1 MIELS
6 LKKTFFL
13 VRECYCQKRGFIH
26 RQVNL
31 DWVDLLLDGHVA
43 GKVSMLMRVTARAV
57 GFPESNLIR
66 KLRFS
71 HRARRGYSVSL
82 ISSRTRESPARHRRM
97 ATFWASLRYTPGLGI
112 DKISSIVMGICLL
125 RLSCCQLLGQKC
137 GTESVSRVLIYCLQ
151 FSNCGNFPL
160 PNVETPWRDARLRGE
175 RYNVFQQLLYC
186 YYFWGLRVY
195 VVFSIAHGEVA
206 TATLPSCFL
215 STPPFVSPSTLY
227 SKRMYGR
234 VKVRE
239 NKFYEAQE
247 IAQCQDGIFQDLRDP
262 IREKILYKE
271 ICNSKTTL
279 RRDSLCL
286 LDIEIPDYNDKS
298 RQ

>member
-1 MIELS
+1 M
-6 LKKTFFL
+6 
-13 VRECYCQKRGFIH
+13 
-26 RQVNL
+26 
-31 DWVDLLLDGHVA
+31 
-43 GKVSMLMRVTARAV
+43 
-57 GFPESNLIR
+57 
-66 KLRFS
+66 
-71 HRARRGYSVSL
+71 
-82 ISSRTRESPARHRRM
+82 
-97 ATFWASLRYTPGLGI
+97 
-112 DKISSIVMGICLL
+112 
-125 RLSCCQLLGQKC
+125 
-137 GTESVSRVLIYCLQ
+137 
-151 FSNCGNFPL
+151 
-160 PNVETPWRDARLRGE
+160 
-175 RYNVFQQLLYC
+175 
-186 YYFWGLRVY
+186 
-195 VVFSIAHGEVA
+195 VFSIAHGEVA
-206 TATLPSCFL
+206 TATLPSCFP

-247 IAQCQDGIFQDLRDP
+247 IAKCYDGIFQDLRDP